1 MFVERE
7 ILPEKHG
14 VVFALWDG
22 KHIQLEKRLAGN
34 FEGFVIIPGGG
45 VEEGESPDTAE
56 FREIYEEYRV
66 LLKRS
71 TYLGSYTEEGPNL
84 INTRY
89 VFLVTEWGG
98 KLSNPEN
105 KNEHIEATLD
115 EAFKICKNPLT
126 QIFLNMVQKEILS
139 RQN

>member
-1 MFVERE
+1 MSERE
-7 ILPEKHG
+7 SSSEKHG

-22 KHIQLEKRLAGN
+22 KHIQLEKRLVGN
-34 FEGFVIIPGGG
+34 FEGFIIVPGGG

-56 FREIYEEYRV
+56 FQEIAEEYGV
-66 LLKRS
+66 LLERS
-71 TYLGSYTEEGPNL
+71 TYLGSYTEESHGL

-89 VFLVTEWGG
+89 VFLVTKWGG